1 MNDEKPAETV
11 EKTNNDQDAIE
22 KDDSRADE
30 TECSS
35 YEETE
40 GEKTNENL

>member
-22 KDDSRADE
+22 KDDRADE
-30 TECSS
+30 VKCSS

-40 GEKTNENL
+40 GEKNNENL

>member
-30 TECSS
+30 CSS

-40 GEKTNENL
+40 GEKNNENL